1 MTAVSCHA
9 KQSGNYLGLPDLGFG
24 VGLREVHFDYLLRHE
39 HGVDWFEVISEN
51 YIDNN
56 GYSRYVLDQLREQT
70 PLVMHGVSLSI
81 GSTDPLNLQYLREL
95 KQLASEL
102 QPVWLSD
109 HLCWTGVQGR
119 NSHDLLPLPLTDESF
134 RHVSQ
139 RILQV
144 QDLLE
149 RPLILENPS
158 SYLQWAAS
166 DWHEADFL
174 NQLANETGCG
184 LLLDLNNVYVSCFN
198 HQLDAG
204 DYLQRLDLSHVV
216 QLHLAGPVV
225 HNGLLIDTHNQPV
238 PDQVWQLYRSFCQ
251 RRTDC
256 ALLLEWDADIPPYP
270 QMLLELDKAR
280 QVQQGLMPVA
290 QPLAASSVAVS
301 TPVAFHLG
309 QML

>member
-119 NSHDLLPLPLTDESF
+119 NSHDLLPL
-134 RHVSQ
+134 
-139 RILQV
+139 
-144 QDLLE
+144 
-149 RPLILENPS
+149 
-158 SYLQWAAS
+158 
-166 DWHEADFL
+166 
-174 NQLANETGCG
+174 
-184 LLLDLNNVYVSCFN
+184 
-198 HQLDAG
+198 
-204 DYLQRLDLSHVV
+204 
-216 QLHLAGPVV
+216 HL
-225 HNGLLIDTHNQPV
+225 
-238 PDQVWQLYRSFCQ
+238 
-251 RRTDC
+251 
-256 ALLLEWDADIPPYP
+256 
-270 QMLLELDKAR
+270 
-280 QVQQGLMPVA
+280 
-290 QPLAASSVAVS
+290 
-301 TPVAFHLG
+301 
-309 QML
+309 